1 MVSRRGGALR
11 GCLMTILLV
20 VFVIYGGLNAGE
32 VWLRYFRYK
41 DAMAQEARFA
51 VRKTDEGILRN
62 LRVKADSLELP
73 ADARAVTIRRFP
85 DGVHMWAEYEDVIT
99 VLWMTFDV
107 RFRPQANAS
116 Y

>member
-1 MVSRRGGALR
+1 VVSRRGGTLR

-20 VFVIYGGLNAGE
+20 VFVVYGGLNAGE
-32 VWLRYFRYK
+32 VWFKYFRYK

-51 VRKTDEGILRN
+51 TRKTDEGILRE
-62 LRVKADSLELP
+62 LRAKADSLELP

-85 DGVHMWAEYEDVIT
+85 DGIHMWAEYEDVIT
-99 VLWMTFDV
+99 VLWLNFDV

-116 Y
+116 F